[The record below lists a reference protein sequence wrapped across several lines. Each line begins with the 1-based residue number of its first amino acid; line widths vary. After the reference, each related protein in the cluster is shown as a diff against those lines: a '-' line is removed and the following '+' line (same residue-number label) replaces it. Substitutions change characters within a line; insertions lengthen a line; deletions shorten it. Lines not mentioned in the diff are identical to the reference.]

1 MTKNVSSS
9 ETRVIKTPP
18 LLLGAVLLFWGW
30 QSGLLLVGVVMGII
44 LESAR
49 FVKNRW
55 DLSDDD
61 FRRISTFCT
70 LLAFVMVIYAF
81 TTREEGGSFEGLFQG
96 PAAAHNASITSIR
109 TSNAFFR
116 WLPMIL
122 FFFVAAQMFSTRE
135 KIPWTAISIISRR
148 RSQQEH
154 KRSNAATTGG
164 VNVSYPYFIICLFS
178 ASVHTNEG
186 RFSFFWGQCVLIA
199 WALWRFRSRRSGI
212 NAWVLALVTVIC
224 VGFFSQ
230 RSVSMLE
237 QFVEGYNAQWLTRFL
252 RQKTDPMQSMTA
264 IGRIGELKLSGRI
277 AIRLKTENGGSPP
290 SYLREASYR
299 AYHSQKQSW
308 YVGSPRSD
316 FENISPE
323 TNQTT
328 WVLLPKT
335 NTASVNIA
343 CYLDGGKALLP
354 LPTGSGRLDNLNA
367 YILQQNSEGAVLAE
381 GPGLVIFDAHYGPG
395 ATLDSV
401 PDIIPAGTNLDLF
414 VPTNETPA
422 LDHVISEM
430 KISTTNE
437 NQILQSIYGFFQ
449 NNFTYSIWQGK
460 DKLATTNETPL
471 ARFLLSSRSGHCEYF
486 ATATVLLLRELKI
499 PARYAVGYAVHEKSG
514 HGYVVRERDAH
525 AWCLVWNKQAKTWED
540 FDTTPA
546 SWVAEEG
553 KRASVM
559 QWLSDFS
566 SWIGFQISKLRW
578 GQTNLR
584 QYIFWGLV
592 PVLVILLYQ
601 IIFRRGRRRQQ
612 PMQSKKSVMPVF
624 WPGFD
629 SEFYQLEQKLLERGL
644 TRQSGEPLSVW
655 LQRVTDDPD
664 LTSLKQSF
672 QGLLLLH
679 YRHRFDPQG
688 LNQTEREA
696 LRQEVKICLSEKLVK
711 MAPSGERPED

>member
-1 MTKNVSSS
+1 MTKNVPSS
-9 ETRVIKTPP
+9 ETRIIKTPP

-61 FRRISTFCT
+61 FRRILTFCT

-96 PAAAHNASITSIR
+96 PAAVHNASITSVR

-148 RSQQEH
+148 RARQEQ
-154 KRSNAATTGG
+154 KSGNAAPTGG
-164 VNVSYPYFIICLFS
+164 VNVSYPYFIVCLFS

-186 RFSFFWGQCVLIA
+186 HFSFFLGQCVLIA
-199 WALWRFRSRRSGI
+199 WALWRFRSRRFGT
-212 NAWVLALVTVIC
+212 NAWVLALIAVIC
-224 VGFFSQ
+224 LGFFSQ

-237 QFVEGYNAQWLTRFL
+237 QFIEGYNAQWLTRFL

-264 IGRIGELKLSGRI
+264 IGQIGELKLSGRI
-277 AIRLKTENGGSPP
+277 AIRLKTKNGESPP

-299 AYHSQKQSW
+299 TYHSQKQSW

-316 FENISPE
+316 FQNISPE

-335 NTASVNIA
+335 NMASVNIA

-354 LPTGSGRLDNLNA
+354 LPTGSGRLENLNA

-395 ATLDSV
+395 ATIDSV

-430 KISTTNE
+430 SISTTNE

-525 AWCLVWNKQAKTWED
+525 AWCLVWNKQAKTWDD

-566 SWIGFQISKLRW
+566 SWIGFQISKFRW

-584 QYIFWGLV
+584 QYIFLGLV
-592 PVLVILLYQ
+592 PVLFFLLYQ

-612 PMQSKKSVMPVF
+612 PIQRKKSVLPVF

-629 SEFYQLEQKLLERGL
+629 SEFYQLEQKLVERGL
-644 TRQSGEPLSVW
+644 TRQSNEPLSVW

-664 LTSLKQSF
+664 LSSLKQSF

-696 LRQEVKICLSEKLVK
+696 LRQEVKTCLSEKLVK